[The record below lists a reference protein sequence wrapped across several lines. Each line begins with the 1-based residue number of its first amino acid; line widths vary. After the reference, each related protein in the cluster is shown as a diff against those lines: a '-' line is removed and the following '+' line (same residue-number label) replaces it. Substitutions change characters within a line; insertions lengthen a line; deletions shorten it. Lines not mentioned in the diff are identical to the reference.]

1 MATIATECRCGNPQL
16 HRIRSRHTT
25 SEGKLVWGECICGVL
40 HAWLYRVGESA
51 GVLVAHGPA
60 AARPRGPAISVVH
73 LLDEKER
80 NVG

>member
-1 MATIATECRCGNPQL
+1 MATTATECRCRNPQL

-25 SEGKLVWGECICGVL
+25 SEGNLVWGECICGVP

-60 AARPRGPAISVVH
+60 APAISVVR